1 MMSASLQVG
10 PRRGKGASPHRHVAW
25 PDELRPRAAS
35 RGHRHLAR
43 CGGDL
48 PGRAAGTAADRDRG
62 GDRGRGEPAQR
73 RPAGGRGVL
82 SVATGGEGTG
92 GALYVAA
99 RYDAIGHVRNLL
111 FELAT
116 PRDYALY
123 DPQLNWLI
131 DPTDRIDV
139 TVTHGGAG
147 EFPYLTERLA
157 HQWITE
163 LGEPN
168 PYLIVER
175 ADHVYIQTYRDEPGL
190 YTLEYRDGGP
200 DRHFAVRLE
209 DGQQVAALVWDWTT
223 GDRSRLDAIGWEAVT
238 F

>member
-1 MMSASLQVG
+1 MSYD
-10 PRRGKGASPHRHVAW
+10 HV
-25 PDELRPRAAS
+25 L
-35 RGHRHLAR
+35 L
-43 CGGDL
+43 
-48 PGRAAGTAADRDRG
+48 
-62 GDRGRGEPAQR
+62 
-73 RPAGGRGVL
+73 PAGIATSPDAVETYLAAQQGRPQTETVAAIAAEVNRRNDALPEEEAFLG
-82 SVATGGEGTG
+82 VATGGEGTG

-131 DPTDRIDV
+131 DPTDRVDV

-209 DGQQVAALVWDWTT
+209 DGDQVAALVWDWTT

>member
-1 MMSASLQVG
+1 MSYD
-10 PRRGKGASPHRHVAW
+10 HV
-25 PDELRPRAAS
+25 L
-35 RGHRHLAR
+35 L
-43 CGGDL
+43 
-48 PGRAAGTAADRDRG
+48 
-62 GDRGRGEPAQR
+62 
-73 RPAGGRGVL
+73 PAGIATSPDAVETYLAAQQGRPQTETVAAIAAEVNRRNDALPEEEAFL

-175 ADHVYIQTYRDEPGL
+175 DDHVYIQTYRDEPGL